1 MISFQTLPPPLHGI
15 RVLDLTT
22 VVAGPTAT
30 MILADLGADVIKVER
45 IDGGDDARHMGPHLG
60 HWGAFF
66 VPINRGKRSIAADI
80 SKPAGRELVL
90 RLARNCDVFIENFRG
105 GKMAALGLDE
115 AALREANPQIVY
127 ASLSAYGNRGPDA
140 LKPGYDALVQARTG
154 IVSVTG
160 TGPDNPIRAGV
171 SVIDTG
177 AGMWMAMGILA
188 ALFERQ
194 KSGVAQRVDAS
205 LFQTGVA
212 AMVYH
217 LVYRQFAGV
226 NPVPQGS
233 RHTAFAPYAA
243 FQTAD
248 GAMMVGVSNERMFR
262 RLCAAL
268 DRPEWLTDPR
278 FATNPLRVRHCIEL
292 EAELQKLFREHPTS
306 HWVALFDKHDVPVS
320 PVQNAEQVLADPQ
333 LAALGQLGT
342 LTLADQRTD
351 VAVPRL
357 PFELS
362 KTNPDLAAPPPAHG
376 EHGRAILS
384 EAGYSPSEIEQLAA
398 SGVCRLP

>member
-1 MISFQTLPPPLHGI
+1 LPPPLTGI

-30 MILADLGADVIKVER
+30 MILADLGAHVIKIER

-80 SKPAGRELVL
+80 GKPAGRDLVL
-90 RLARNCDVFIENFRG
+90 RLARESDVFIENFRG

-115 AALREANPQIVY
+115 PAVRAVNPRIVY
-127 ASLSAYGNRGPDA
+127 ASLSAYGTRGPDC

-160 TGPDNPIRAGV
+160 TGPESPIRAGV
-171 SVIDTG
+171 SLIDMG

-188 ALFERQ
+188 ALLERQ
-194 KSGVAQRVDAS
+194 KSGIAQRVDAS
-205 LFQTGVA
+205 LFQTGVM

-217 LVYRQFAGV
+217 LVYRQFSGV

-233 RHTAFAPYAA
+233 RHTAFAPYCA
-243 FQTAD
+243 FETAD
-248 GAMMVGVSNERMFR
+248 GRMMVGVSNERMFR
-262 RLCAAL
+262 RLCTAL
-268 DRPEWLTDPR
+268 DRPEWLSDPR
-278 FATNPLRVRHCIEL
+278 FATNPLRVQHCREL
-292 EAELQKLFREHPTS
+292 EAELQKIFKDHPAA
-306 HWVALFDKHDVPVS
+306 HWTALFDEHDVPVS
-320 PVQNAEQVLADPQ
+320 PVQNAEQVLNDPQ

-342 LTLADQRTD
+342 MTLADQHAE

-362 KTNPDLAAPPPAHG
+362 ITPAELASAPPMHG
-376 EHGRAILS
+376 EHGRAILT
-384 EAGYSPSEIEQLAA
+384 EAGYSDGEIEQLVA
-398 SGVCRLP
+398 SGVCKLP

>member
-1 MISFQTLPPPLHGI
+1 
-15 RVLDLTT
+15 
-22 VVAGPTAT
+22 
-30 MILADLGADVIKVER
+30 MILADLGAHVIKIER

-80 SKPAGRELVL
+80 GKPAGRDLVL
-90 RLARNCDVFIENFRG
+90 RLARESDVFIENFRG

-115 AALREANPQIVY
+115 PAVRAVNPRIVY
-127 ASLSAYGNRGPDA
+127 ASLSAYGTRGPDC

-160 TGPDNPIRAGV
+160 TGPESPIRAGV
-171 SVIDTG
+171 SLIDMG

-188 ALFERQ
+188 ALLERQ
-194 KSGVAQRVDAS
+194 KSGIAQRVDAS
-205 LFQTGVA
+205 LFQTGVM

-217 LVYRQFAGV
+217 LVYRQFSGV

-233 RHTAFAPYAA
+233 RHTAFAPYCA
-243 FQTAD
+243 FETAD
-248 GAMMVGVSNERMFR
+248 GRMMVGVSNERMFR
-262 RLCAAL
+262 RLCTAL
-268 DRPEWLTDPR
+268 DRPEWLSDPR
-278 FATNPLRVRHCIEL
+278 FATNPLRVQHCREL
-292 EAELQKLFREHPTS
+292 EAELQKIFKDHPAA
-306 HWVALFDKHDVPVS
+306 HWTALFDEHDVPVS
-320 PVQNAEQVLADPQ
+320 PVQNAEQVLNDPQ

-342 LTLADQRTD
+342 MTLADQHAE

-362 KTNPDLAAPPPAHG
+362 ITPAELASAPPMHG
-376 EHGRAILS
+376 EHGRAILT
-384 EAGYSPSEIEQLAA
+384 EAGYSDGEIEQLVA
-398 SGVCRLP
+398 SGVCKLP

>member
-1 MISFQTLPPPLHGI
+1 MPPPLTGI

-30 MILADLGADVIKVER
+30 MILADLGAHVIKIER

-80 SKPAGRELVL
+80 GKPAGRDLVL
-90 RLARNCDVFIENFRG
+90 RLARESDVFIENFRG

-115 AALREANPQIVY
+115 PAVRAVNPRIVY
-127 ASLSAYGNRGPDA
+127 ASLSAYGTRGPDC

-160 TGPDNPIRAGV
+160 TGPESPIRAGV
-171 SVIDTG
+171 SLIDMG

-188 ALFERQ
+188 ALLERQ
-194 KSGVAQRVDAS
+194 KSGIAQRVDAS
-205 LFQTGVA
+205 LFQTGVM

-217 LVYRQFAGV
+217 LVYRQFSGV

-233 RHTAFAPYAA
+233 RHTAFAPYCA
-243 FQTAD
+243 FETAD
-248 GAMMVGVSNERMFR
+248 GRMMVGVSNERMFR
-262 RLCAAL
+262 RLCTAL
-268 DRPEWLTDPR
+268 DRPEWLSDPR
-278 FATNPLRVRHCIEL
+278 FATNPLRVQHCREL
-292 EAELQKLFREHPTS
+292 EAELQKIFKDHPAA
-306 HWVALFDKHDVPVS
+306 HWTALFDEHDVPVS
-320 PVQNAEQVLADPQ
+320 PVQNAEQVLNDPQ

-342 LTLADQRTD
+342 MTLADQHAE

-362 KTNPDLAAPPPAHG
+362 ITPAELASAPPMHG
-376 EHGRAILS
+376 EHGRAILT
-384 EAGYSPSEIEQLAA
+384 EAGYSDGEIEQLVA
-398 SGVCRLP
+398 SGVCKLP

>member
-1 MISFQTLPPPLHGI
+1 
-15 RVLDLTT
+15 
-22 VVAGPTAT
+22 
-30 MILADLGADVIKVER
+30 MILADLGAEVIKIER

-90 RLARNCDVFIENFRG
+90 RLARGSDVFIENFRG

-115 AALREANPQIVY
+115 AAVREANPRIIY
-127 ASLSAYGNRGPDA
+127 ASLSAYGSRGPDA

-160 TGPDNPIRAGV
+160 TGPEAPIRAGV
-171 SVIDTG
+171 SLIDMG

-188 ALFERQ
+188 ALLERQ
-194 KSGVAQRVDAS
+194 KSGIAQRVDAS
-205 LFQTGVA
+205 LFQTGVM

-233 RHTAFAPYAA
+233 RHTAFAPYSA
-243 FQTAD
+243 FETAD
-248 GAMMVGVSNERMFR
+248 GRMMVGVSNERMFR

-268 DRPEWLTDPR
+268 DRPEWLDDPR
-278 FATNPLRVRHCIEL
+278 FGTNPLRVRHSREL
-292 EAELQKLFREHPTS
+292 EAEMQKIFNDHPTA
-306 HWVALFDKHDVPVS
+306 HWTALFDKHDVPVS
-320 PVQNAEQVLADPQ
+320 PIQNAEQVLNDPQ

-342 LTLADQRTD
+342 MTLADQGAEI
-351 VAVPRL
+351 AVPRL

-362 KTNPDLAAPPPAHG
+362 MTPTELAAAPPIHG
-376 EHGRAILS
+376 EHGRAILR
-384 EAGYSPSEIEQLAA
+384 EAGYSDAEIDQLAA
-398 SGVCRLP
+398 SGVCNLP